1 MIKFIKF
8 KVKQLQTML
17 YLYIYM
23 IVFVANSRRE
33 PIIYTKYFDSDR
45 EFDLRKTNDVGNDIF
60 RTQQCKQFLVG
71 KNGLY

>member
-1 MIKFIKF
+1 
-8 KVKQLQTML
+8 
-17 YLYIYM
+17 M